1 MKTFNFLRFSFVSIF
16 ILTVLTNNQAKGQ
29 CTSPILNVGTT
40 TITPNNA
47 WQTVSITLG
56 AIRYV
61 EFNATVG
68 TSYIFTCNNTVGG
81 AAAGVNEEFSILTTA
96 NVAAGGTYGT
106 SFMNN
111 FTAATKEYIIWTP
124 TTTATYRLVVSRN
137 NGASCQALLANA
149 TVAYTSFSATQN
161 FDVWLGFTS
170 TAFGTASNW
179 LRRTT
184 TGYPTALA
192 PTSAH
197 SVFVPGG
204 GTNQPDCGTT
214 SASVNNLTIYN
225 GATLSMAYTAS
236 GALSVYGN
244 VTINGSINHSGAIYI
259 YLYGVGKTF
268 GGSGNFFANVA
279 SPFNL
284 TTGSSYTLQN
294 DVSVRHFFIESG
306 ASFDMNGFN
315 LSTEFFFQVG
325 ILYLRTGNLN
335 IWGNSD
341 ASMWYNPGDAINPYF
356 STDGNFVP
364 GTGTVYYC
372 EGDTYAGANQ
382 RVRTTTY
389 YNLKIRTHSGQTTTI
404 GTAGTITV
412 TNDLTFLNTGTAG
425 GNATTTVD
433 VTVGNNLYIG
443 NTGNALTLN
452 LANRIYRAAGT
463 GTLTMG
469 NIVAHNINN
478 TYSSATNYAISGF
491 GASPTFYGTFTYN
504 SSGAQKVIPA
514 TYYHFVST
522 GSGTKTMYGAIDVN
536 GNISFTGGTLTQG
549 IYTINVAGNWTS
561 TGNYYLEGTG
571 KVTID
576 GTGVSTIT
584 GASSSIGGTPNVNLL
599 TQGFNAGTIPA
610 TWSTTTLSG
619 TPVLSY
625 PTTSANPAG
634 YTPTEGSNMV
644 RFDSYTCATGSA
656 IRLKKTASI
665 SSTGYSNIR
674 VTFDWLKDNGYSGS
688 ADNVLV
694 QYSVNGID
702 WFNGGSSISR
712 YSATNGWTSQSVTL
726 PPGAENQATLYIG
739 LLFTSA
745 YGNNCHLDNV
755 NVIADIAGETYAGEG
770 FNVFE
775 VNKSG
780 GGSVTLASK
789 IMIQTSYTFT
799 EGIMNSTASFYPEFD
814 EDAVVITTPTATCHV
829 NGTVVKRTNTTTK
842 FTFPTGDGSY
852 YRSIAATPS
861 GTGAT
866 VWTAR
871 YFPSGYGDYTVIGIN
886 SVSTVE
892 YWTMDRS
899 GASPVNATIE
909 LSWNPNSGVGGNLA
923 DLLVAHYDGAD
934 WENAGGNN
942 VTGDANNGTIESN
955 ANWASYSPFTL
966 SWLTGTPLPITLVEF
981 KATKVNEVVQLEWT
995 TSTEINND
1003 YFTIEKSTNGI
1014 DFEPISRINGAGN
1027 SNYLINY
1034 SKFDF
1039 NIEKVINYYRLLQTD
1054 FDGKITYSDIVS
1066 VDMSKDAGT
1075 IIMTVNS
1082 IGQEVNSNYSGIVFD
1097 VYSNGLTTKR
1107 MQ

>member
-1 MKTFNFLRFSFVSIF
+1 MKTFNIFRKSIVSIF
-16 ILTVLTNNQAKGQ
+16 IFTIFFSNKVNAQ
-29 CTSPILNVGTT
+29 CTTPTLNTGTT
-40 TITPNNA
+40 TITPSNS
-47 WQTVSITLG
+47 WQTVVMNTG
-56 AIRYV
+56 AVRYV

-68 TSYIFTCNNTVGG
+68 VSYIFTCNTTVGG

-96 NVAAGGTYGT
+96 NVASGGTYAT
-106 SFMNN
+106 SYMN
-111 FTAATKEYIIWTP
+111 ASPAGTKEHIIWTP
-124 TTTATYRLVVSRN
+124 ASTATYRVVLSRN
-137 NGASCQALLANA
+137 NGTACQALTANA
-149 TVAYTSFSATQN
+149 TIAYTSFTATQN
-161 FDVWLGFTS
+161 FAVWLGFSS
-170 TAFGTASNW
+170 TTFGTTTNW

-184 TGYPTALA
+184 TGYPTAAA
-192 PTSAH
+192 PTSTH
-197 SVFVPGG
+197 SAFLPGG
-204 GTNQPDCGTT
+204 GSNQPNCGTT
-214 SASVNNLTIYN
+214 SASVNNLTIYS
-225 GATLSMAYTAS
+225 GATLSMGYTAS

-244 VTINGSINHSGAIYI
+244 VLVNGTINHSGAIYI
-259 YLYGVGKTF
+259 YLYGTGKTF
-268 GGSGNFFANVA
+268 GGSGNFFAGVA

-306 ASFDMNGFN
+306 STFDMNGYN
-315 LSTEFFFQVG
+315 LTTEFFFQVG
-325 ILYLRTGNLN
+325 TLQLRTGNLN

-341 ASMWYNPGDAINPYF
+341 ASMWYNPGDGINPYF

-372 EGDTYAGANQ
+372 EGDTYAASNQ

-425 GNATTTVD
+425 GSATTTVD
-433 VTVGNNLYIG
+433 ITVGNNLYIG
-443 NTGNALTLN
+443 NTGNALNLN

-463 GTLTMG
+463 GSLTMG

-478 TYSSATNYAISGF
+478 TYSSATNFAISGF
-491 GASPTFYGTFTYN
+491 EASPTFYGTFTYN
-504 SSGAQKVIPA
+504 SGGAQKVIPA

-522 GSGTKTMYGAIDVN
+522 GAGTKTMFGAIDVN

-549 IYTINVAGNWTS
+549 IYTMNVAGNWTS

-571 KVTID
+571 AVTID

-584 GASSSIGGTPNVNLL
+584 GTTASIGGTANVNLL
-599 TQGFNAGTIPA
+599 TQGFNAGTIPG

-644 RFDSYTCATGSA
+644 RFDSYTCASGAS

-674 VTFDWLKDNGYSGS
+674 VNFDWLKDNGYSGS
-688 ADNVLV
+688 NDNVQV
-694 QYSVNGID
+694 QYSVDGTN
-702 WFNGGSSISR
+702 WLNGGSSVSR
-712 YSATNGWTSQSVTL
+712 YSATNGWTNQSITL
-726 PPGAENQATLYIG
+726 PLEAENQAILYIG
-739 LLFTSA
+739 FLFTSA
-745 YGNNCHLDNV
+745 WGNNCHLDNV
-755 NVIADIAGETYAGEG
+755 TVLADIAGETYAGEG
-770 FNVFE
+770 YNVFE

-789 IMIQTSYTFT
+789 ILIQTSYTFT

-814 EDAVVITTPTATCHV
+814 EDATVITTPTSTCHV
-829 NGTVVKRTNTTTK
+829 NGTVVKRTNTATK
-842 FTFPTGDGSY
+842 FTFPTGDGSF

-866 VWTAR
+866 VWTAK
-871 YFPSGYGDYTVIGIN
+871 YFPAGYGDYTVTN
-886 SVSTVE
+886 VASVSTVE
-892 YWTMDRS
+892 YWTLDRS
-899 GASPVNATIE
+899 GASPENATIE
-909 LSWNPNSGVGGNLA
+909 LSWNPNSAIASLT
-923 DLLVAHYDGAD
+923 DLVVAHYDGAD
-934 WENAGGNN
+934 WEDAGGNN
-942 VTGDANNGTIESN
+942 ITGNTSNGTVESN
-955 ANWASYSPFTL
+955 VNWASYSPFTL
-966 SWLTGTPLPITLVEF
+966 STTINVPLPITLIEF
-981 KATKVNEVVQLEWT
+981 TATKNNNQVDLVWL

-1003 YFTIEKSTNGI
+1003 YFTVERSFDGKEFI
-1014 DFEPISRINGAGN
+1014 PITRQNGAGN
-1027 SNYLINY
+1027 SNYLIQYN
-1034 SKFDF
+1034 
-1039 NIEKVINYYRLLQTD
+1039 KVDLEYYNGINYYRLVQTN
-1054 FDGKITYSDIVS
+1054 FDGKTSYSNIVT
-1066 VDMSKDAGT
+1066 VDMSQEAGT

-1097 VYSNGLTTKR
+1097 VYSDGTTSQR